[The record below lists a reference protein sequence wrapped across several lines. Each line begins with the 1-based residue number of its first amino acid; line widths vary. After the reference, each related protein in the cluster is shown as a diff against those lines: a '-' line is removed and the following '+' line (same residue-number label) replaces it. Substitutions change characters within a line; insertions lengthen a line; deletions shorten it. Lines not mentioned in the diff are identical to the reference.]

1 MAIGRIFL
9 LGLLTALVAVG
20 LSGCLLTEGS
30 SYNPEF
36 AGSMKA
42 SNGLFPPPKPLG
54 EMPGS
59 RVREGD

>member
-1 MAIGRIFL
+1 MVNGRILL
-9 LGLLTALVAVG
+9 LGLLWAFVVLG
-20 LSGCLLTEGS
+20 LSGCLETEGS
-30 SYNPEF
+30 SFNPDF

-54 EMPGS
+54 ELPGS